1 MKSSKSNINSPSLNE
16 AQALA
21 VNALEGPVLVVAG
34 AGTGK
39 TRVIEYRVF
48 NLINHGV
55 DPKSI
60 LLLTFTRKSAREMI
74 DRASRHDA
82 KCKDVDGGTFHS
94 FAYRIIQRYHKKLG
108 FADNFSFIDE
118 QDAEEAISLLSERL
132 GFKNKEKRFPKKDT
146 LRTIIS
152 MSFNRTEKIS
162 DILDRDYSQFL
173 EFYSEIENL
182 RDEYVKYKIARNLI
196 DYDDM
201 LLYLKVLL
209 EDSEI
214 REKLNRRYK
223 YIMVDEF
230 QDTNKIQGEIIYLL
244 GKENKNILAVG
255 DDTQSIYSFRGAYY
269 KNMFDFP
276 KRFPKTKIIKLER
289 NYRSTQPILDLA
301 NSIIEEEKEK
311 YTKVL
316 KSVRGGSILPKMLF
330 FKDMYREASF
340 VASEIKNI
348 YDERGDQNRT
358 GVLYRSN
365 HLSLPLQVELAKLNI
380 PFVVYGGIR
389 FVDTAHV
396 KDTLAFLRVIQ
407 NVKDELSWHRVLKL
421 FTGIGGVTAGKISAK
436 LINDI
441 DSDISNFKTKKFYK
455 YILWFIGFV
464 KKADAQKET
473 VSAMLS
479 DVVDFYSQFV
489 REKFDDYP
497 KRTDDL
503 KILIQISAGYKCLS
517 DFLADFVALDSPQR
531 SIADITSRTKD
542 EAGVV
547 LSTVHSAK
555 GLEWN
560 NVFIIALSDGSLP
573 VSYVLE
579 DDEGLEEECRL
590 LYVAITRAKTNLY
603 LTMHNESRNNGMY
616 AFNKLCRFLN
626 IKSVLKKIDVNHN
639 FEEEDSF
646 DYNQDRQSSN
656 PFYTKSSLY
665 RKIKDNFFE
674 EEYI

>member
-1 MKSSKSNINSPSLNE
+1 MKSLKSDMNNSSLNAE
-16 AQALA
+16 QALA
-21 VNALEGPVLVVAG
+21 VNTLKGPVLVVAG

-74 DRASRHDA
+74 DRASQHDR
-82 KCKDVDGGTFHS
+82 KCRDVDGGTFHS

-146 LRTIIS
+146 LRTILS
-152 MSFNRTEKIS
+152 MSFNRTEKIV

-173 EFYSEIENL
+173 EFRSEIENL

-209 EDSEI
+209 EDADI
-214 REKLNRRYK
+214 REKLNRRYE

-230 QDTNKIQGEIIYLL
+230 QDTNKIQGDIIYLL

-276 KRFPKTKIIKLER
+276 KRFPGTKIIKLEQ

-316 KSVRGGSILPKMLF
+316 KSVRGGSVLPKMLF

-340 VASEIKNI
+340 VAAEIKNI
-348 YDERGDQNRT
+348 YDEGGDQNRI

-380 PFVVYGGIR
+380 PFVVYGGMR

-396 KDTLAFLRVIQ
+396 KDVLAFLRVIQ

-421 FTGIGGVTAGKISAK
+421 FSGIGGVTAGRISAK

-441 DSDISNFKTKKFYK
+441 NSDISNFKSKKFYK
-455 YILWFIGFV
+455 DILWFIEFIKRV
-464 KKADAQKET
+464 EAREKT
-473 VSAMLS
+473 VSSILS
-479 DVVDFYSQFV
+479 EAVDFYSQFL

-503 KILIQISAGYKCLS
+503 KILIQISSGYKSLPN
-517 DFLADFVALDSPQR
+517 FLADFIALEPPRR
-531 SIADITSRTKD
+531 SITDVAARARE

-560 NVFIIALSDGSLP
+560 NVFIIALCDGSFP
-573 VSYVLE
+573 VSYALE

-603 LTMHNESRNNGMY
+603 LTMHNEARNSGMY
-616 AFNKLCRFLN
+616 SFNKLCRFLN
-626 IKSVLKKIDVNHN
+626 VKSVLKKIDVNHN

-646 DYNQDRQSSN
+646 EYNQDRQSNN

-665 RKIKDNFFE
+665 KKVKDSFSP
-674 EEYI
+674 EYF